1 MKAFV
6 TGATGFLGSHVARVL
21 AEQGA
26 ELRLLVRP
34 TSDLRNLDGLNAD
47 RVVGDLRDAASISK
61 ALSGC
66 DVVFHVAADYRLWVR
81 DPDEMY
87 RSNVEGTRSLLEAA
101 RKQGVRRVVYTSSVA
116 TMGFTSNHAWT
127 GEGAR
132 PHTSTVA
139 DEESPVSLA
148 DMIGHYKRSKFM
160 AEQVAVEAARSG
172 VDVVIVNPTTPIG
185 ERDIKPTPTGRIV
198 VDFLKR
204 KFPAYVETGLNLVD
218 ATECARGH
226 VQALEKGRSGERY
239 ILGGENLT
247 LKQILD
253 RLAAITGLPSP
264 TVKLPYIF
272 ALAAGVVDEMVTG
285 RLLGR
290 EPRAT
295 IDAVR
300 MGRKMMFVS
309 SAKAEREL
317 GWRTVPVDGAH
328 CAGRWTGSGATGMSR
343 IAIIAAMEREVGP
356 LIRNWKVRTMEHG
369 GRRYRLFENGEATL
383 VCGGIGAEAARRA
396 TEAVI
401 REVNPVRVISVGF
414 AGALDAS
421 LQVGHVFEPRTVINA
436 ADGVRTEV
444 GSGEGILVSS
454 ATVAGKEQK
463 IRFRQS
469 LWRECGG
476 HGSRSRGA
484 RSAGAG
490 SRVRSFESHLRRR
503 RFHPA
508 RVGSLCGGRR
518 ELSVRPL
525 RVPCGSAPVAVGR
538 DDCAGA
544 E

>member
-1 MKAFV
+1 MLAFV

-34 TSDLRNLDGLNAD
+34 TSDLRNLNDDDLKNAD
-47 RVVGDLRDAASISK
+47 RVVGDLRDSASISK

-116 TMGFTSNHAWT
+116 TMGFTSNHAAT
-127 GEGAR
+127 GVRSAEGAR

-139 DEESPVSLA
+139 NEESPVSLA

-160 AEQVAVEAARSG
+160 AEEVAVEAARSG

-198 VDFLKR
+198 LDFLKR

-218 ATECARGH
+218 VTECARGH

-253 RLAAITGLPSP
+253 RLAVITGLKSP
-264 TVKLPYIF
+264 TLKLPYVF
-272 ALAAGVVDEMVTG
+272 AFAAGVVDEMVTG
-285 RLLGR
+285 RILGR

-317 GWRTVPVDGAH
+317 GWRTVPVDGA
-328 CAGRWTGSGATGMSR
+328 
-343 IAIIAAMEREVGP
+343 
-356 LIRNWKVRTMEHG
+356 
-369 GRRYRLFENGEATL
+369 
-383 VCGGIGAEAARRA
+383 
-396 TEAVI
+396 
-401 REVNPVRVISVGF
+401 
-414 AGALDAS
+414 
-421 LQVGHVFEPRTVINA
+421 
-436 ADGVRTEV
+436 
-444 GSGEGILVSS
+444 
-454 ATVAGKEQK
+454 
-463 IRFRQS
+463 
-469 LWRECGG
+469 
-476 HGSRSRGA
+476 
-484 RSAGAG
+484 
-490 SRVRSFESHLRRR
+490 LRR
-503 RFHPA
+503 
-508 RVGSLCGGRR
+508 
-518 ELSVRPL
+518 SVDWFRGNGY
-525 RVPCGSAPVAVGR
+525 V
-538 DDCAGA
+538 
-544 E
+544 

>member
-1 MKAFV
+1 MLAFV

-26 ELRLLVRP
+26 DLRLLVRAS
-34 TSDLRNLDGLNAD
+34 SDLRNLDGLKAE
-47 RVVGDLRDAASISK
+47 RTSGDLRDPASIEK
-61 ALSGC
+61 ALAGC

-81 DPDEMY
+81 DPAEMY

-116 TMGFTSNHAWT
+116 TMGFLSGSAV
-127 GEGAR
+127 AR
-132 PHTSTVA
+132 DLA
-139 DEESPVSLA
+139 DEASPVALA

-160 AEQVAVEAARSG
+160 AEQVAVEAAKSG

-226 VQALEKGRSGERY
+226 AQALEKGRPGERY

-253 RLAAITGLPSP
+253 RLAAITDLPSP
-264 TVKLPYIF
+264 TVKLPYFF

-317 GWRTVPVDGAH
+317 GWRAVPVDGA
-328 CAGRWTGSGATGMSR
+328 
-343 IAIIAAMEREVGP
+343 
-356 LIRNWKVRTMEHG
+356 
-369 GRRYRLFENGEATL
+369 
-383 VCGGIGAEAARRA
+383 
-396 TEAVI
+396 
-401 REVNPVRVISVGF
+401 
-414 AGALDAS
+414 
-421 LQVGHVFEPRTVINA
+421 
-436 ADGVRTEV
+436 
-444 GSGEGILVSS
+444 
-454 ATVAGKEQK
+454 
-463 IRFRQS
+463 
-469 LWRECGG
+469 
-476 HGSRSRGA
+476 
-484 RSAGAG
+484 
-490 SRVRSFESHLRRR
+490 LRR
-503 RFHPA
+503 
-508 RVGSLCGGRR
+508 
-518 ELSVRPL
+518 SVDWFRANG
-525 RVPCGSAPVAVGR
+525 VV
-538 DDCAGA
+538 
-544 E
+544 